1 VTPVLGLAWQ
11 TTEDAMDRLVVEP
24 LERRFKN
31 RLVRLALRSGLN
43 PSRSFSN
50 GLRFKVPWYRDT
62 REHGVGYR

>member
-1 VTPVLGLAWQ
+1 
-11 TTEDAMDRLVVEP
+11 MDRLVVEP